1 MRKINGVPVEAQTD
15 LSSLTGGEV
24 LKWDAT
30 NTLMAWQDQDST
42 GYVPIVWTG
51 DRGVFGGHLGGGI
64 SNTIDYITISATG
77 NAIDFGDLTNS
88 RHQLTGCSSGTRGV
102 FLGGEGPLN
111 TIDYIT
117 IASTG
122 NADDFGD
129 LVVAANGPTAC
140 SSTLRGVIFGG
151 SGPSGTI
158 AAVDYITIA
167 STGNASNYGTMPY
180 VSYYSGSISNGV
192 RAHIIGGHGAS
203 YLDDLTYF
211 TIDSTSSFT
220 DFGNLATAA
229 FNHKCA
235 GSTDRGLFSTGSA
248 ILYIT
253 FSSLGVGSSFGNLG
267 SNITSYCGA
276 TSNLTRGVWAGGG
289 TNNTIEY
296 VTIASTGDATD
307 FGDLTVG
314 RQGIAGVS
322 GD

>member
-30 NTLMAWQDQDST
+30 NTLMAWEDQDST
-42 GYVPIVWTG
+42 SYNPIVWTG
-51 DRGVFGGHLGGGI
+51 DRGVFGGQGA
-64 SNTIDYITISATG
+64 STVG
-77 NAIDFGDLTNS
+77 NII
-88 RHQLTGCSSGTRGV
+88 
-102 FLGGEGPLN
+102 E
-111 TIDYIT
+111 YIT
-117 IASTG
+117 IATTG
-122 NADDFGD
+122 NATDFGD
-129 LVVAANGPTAC
+129 LVVGVNGPTAC
-140 SSTLRGVIFGG
+140 SNTLRGVIFGG
-151 SGPSGTI
+151 TTASGNI
-158 AAVDYITIA
+158 ATVDYITMA

-192 RAHIIGGHGAS
+192 RAHIIGGHGNS
-203 YLDDLTYF
+203 GYLDDLTYF

-267 SNITSYCGA
+267 SNITTYCGA